1 MGLTTFAAATSYGRR
16 PLWHTPAQMRPRSLA
31 RVLVMGGMSAVSAIL
46 AHGGAAGLRSPA
58 WLAGAATGALLVALA
73 LAVAARHAAAL
84 RTRVERIA
92 AGDLR
97 TGDVDADPA
106 LGLSVLVGAALAC
119 QGGAH
124 AGLLLVGVH
133 AHAGGA
139 GAPALHVLLGFLA
152 AIAVYGLDRVL
163 GRLQAAVERAVT
175 AALALLLPV
184 FVQPRPAPG
193 EVPCSRIALRGMGS
207 RAPPI
212 AA

>member
-1 MGLTTFAAATSYGRR
+1 
-16 PLWHTPAQMRPRSLA
+16 MRPRSLA
-31 RVLVMGGMSAVSAIL
+31 RVLVMGGMSAVSAVL
-46 AHGGAAGLRSPA
+46 AHGGATGLRSPA
-58 WLAGAATGALLVALA
+58 WLAGAAAGSLLVALA
-73 LAVAARHAAAL
+73 VAVAARYAATL
-84 RTRVERIA
+84 RARLERIA

-106 LGLSVLVGAALAC
+106 LALSVAVATALAC

-124 AGLLLVGVH
+124 AGLLLLGVH
-133 AHAGGA
+133 AHAGAA

-163 GRLQAAVERAVT
+163 GRLQAAVERAVGV
-175 AALALLLPV
+175 ALALLLPV
-184 FVQPRPAPG
+184 SVQLRPAPG
-193 EVPCSRIALRGMGS
+193 EVPRTRMAARRMGS